1 MKRSRA
7 CFVAP
12 SSSSPL
18 VPPHDNAAAAA
29 AADDDDDGG
38 GGDVENHRHA
48 ARAKQSKV
56 NVTTRL
62 AAAPPPSQQEPNLP
76 LLLNHY
82 VAQDIA
88 NVYKQNNVHTLHRWQ
103 AEALSQPGVLDGTHN
118 LVYSA
123 PTSGGKS
130 LVAEILLVKRAMER
144 PTKVSLV
151 VLPFVSLCE
160 EKAEHLEKVVHG
172 ANLKVQ
178 RAYSDLGGGGS
189 ALFDNANIVVCTIER
204 ANGIIQRLMAS
215 SDEEGKGMPRLAT
228 VVVDETHMVGE
239 PSRGIMLEQMLA
251 KLVWW
256 RHYRSG
262 KGGGGGGGG
271 GGGSNPNNNH
281 LQIVAMSATIPNL
294 DEFGRWLH
302 PARVY
307 KTDLRPVQLHRYLC
321 DLSKNGTLWD
331 VDGNLL
337 ERRIVGLKLED
348 RLNRLILEP
357 WAEGHSALVFC
368 NSKMNCEIE
377 AKKLAE
383 RIRNHAEF
391 RAATM
396 LSKKNSAERQEVFD
410 RRTKHAADL
419 RIQNDKELASCVEQG
434 CAWHHANLTRESR
447 AIVERAYKQG
457 AVSVL
462 FATSTLAAGVNLPAR
477 RVIFRE
483 PFKAHAMQADC
494 MLTPRDYLQMAG
506 RAGRTGI
513 DSLGEAYL
521 CYTGK
526 GKGCTFDNLQTL
538 LKSAPDPVIS
548 TLRPDSDGRSRQMV
562 AALHEVINGGVV
574 QSREDLEQYLKCFL
588 LTKQSSL
595 PPKAHTTKGS
605 VAAAGDGDG
614 THADPDVAMTPA
626 AAHADGGTVPAASAE
641 PPEPPIKVAAEFA
654 FKHLIETKQ
663 VQVLHEGSVL
673 DGTKLGKAAASSGV
687 RPHDAVNVAKFLTAA
702 CDDGIVL
709 LSHLEPIYLSLYGEP
724 RASSI
729 QQDHAIRLRDMLY
742 RPGDKSHLPRGAVSV
757 AKKHA
762 PERVV
767 EAIAAGRLSAKK
779 KAEVEKT
786 VAAFY
791 YALALMELC
800 MDSTRLAVIAEQYKI
815 DKGILQELMGV
826 SAKRCSMFER
836 FADGIELKDLA
847 CVFGNA
853 KKTVGLGAQP
863 EVVQLMAVKY
873 MTKPLAVALCRAGIC
888 SVSSLAH
895 ATPYLIQQ
903 AIKKIQGSAGP
914 EPRRKAHQLQKHA
927 RKLFRAMEEE
937 NQRELD
943 RLEEAMANMAEREV
957 AVSAEAEEA
966 EMEVEVQRNAPVAS
980 LGVRRLSAS
989 LPAVSHP
996 RELSHGTGTTTT
1008 TTTASSD
1015 ASESGMKSY
1024 DSGHVLSTAD
1034 DLNWLVSLCES
1045 SPWFA
1050 FCLIVPPCRVLAVRA
1065 LPGSG

>member
-1 MKRSRA
+1 
-7 CFVAP
+7 
-12 SSSSPL
+12 
-18 VPPHDNAAAAA
+18 
-29 AADDDDDGG
+29 
-38 GGDVENHRHA
+38 
-48 ARAKQSKV
+48 
-56 NVTTRL
+56 
-62 AAAPPPSQQEPNLP
+62 
-76 LLLNHY
+76 
-82 VAQDIA
+82 
-88 NVYKQNNVHTLHRWQ
+88 
-103 AEALSQPGVLDGTHN
+103 
-118 LVYSA
+118 
-123 PTSGGKS
+123 
-130 LVAEILLVKRAMER
+130 
-144 PTKVSLV
+144 
-151 VLPFVSLCE
+151 
-160 EKAEHLEKVVHG
+160 
-172 ANLKVQ
+172 
-178 RAYSDLGGGGS
+178 
-189 ALFDNANIVVCTIER
+189 
-204 ANGIIQRLMAS
+204 
-215 SDEEGKGMPRLAT
+215 
-228 VVVDETHMVGE
+228 
-239 PSRGIMLEQMLA
+239 
-251 KLVWW
+251 
-256 RHYRSG
+256 
-262 KGGGGGGGG
+262 
-271 GGGSNPNNNH
+271 
-281 LQIVAMSATIPNL
+281 
-294 DEFGRWLH
+294 
-302 PARVY
+302 
-307 KTDLRPVQLHRYLC
+307 
-321 DLSKNGTLWD
+321 
-331 VDGNLL
+331 
-337 ERRIVGLKLED
+337 
-348 RLNRLILEP
+348 
-357 WAEGHSALVFC
+357 
-368 NSKMNCEIE
+368 
-377 AKKLAE
+377 
-383 RIRNHAEF
+383 
-391 RAATM
+391 M
-396 LSKKNSAERQEVFD
+396 LSKKTSAERQEVFD

-494 MLTPRDYLQMAG
+494 MLTPRDYLQLAG

-574 QSREDLEQYLKCFL
+574 QSRDDLEQYLKCFL
-588 LTKQSSL
+588 LTKESSL
-595 PPKAHTTKGS
+595 PPAHTTKGS
-605 VAAAGDGDG
+605 VTATVDDEATAAAAADVTEEEE
-614 THADPDVAMTPA
+614 THQHVATTGP
-626 AAHADGGTVPAASAE
+626 ASAE

-654 FKHLIETKQ
+654 FKHLIEKKQ
-663 VQVLHEGSVL
+663 MQVLHEGSVL

-709 LSHLEPIYLSLYGEP
+709 LSHLEPIYLGLYGEP

-729 QQDHAIRLRDMLY
+729 QQDHVIRLRDMLY

-762 PERVV
+762 PQRVV

-957 AVSAEAEEA
+957 AVPAEAEEA
-966 EMEVEVQRNAPVAS
+966 DMGVEVQRNAPVAS

-1015 ASESGMKSY
+1015 AGR
-1024 DSGHVLSTAD
+1024 VR
-1034 DLNWLVSLCES
+1034 S
-1045 SPWFA
+1045 SD
-1050 FCLIVPPCRVLAVRA
+1050 C
-1065 LPGSG
+1065 